1 MPVWY
6 IFGLAAELY
15 SFLTMFVTGL
25 PLCSHLE
32 IKSLPDT
39 KLLHQRD
46 GCGLQQVNLQNM
58 TNNLYTTPTN
68 SSQPNTDI
76 CGVHIISSQVS
87 RQKVCL
93 VKGEF
98 HKNTLTAK
106 PNCFFYIYIYL
117 YHIYAHRWI
126 IGVVSNSSECCLQ
139 SHLHERGQHEQS
151 FKIVSNRTLGIAV
164 VLYSAAIQQSRL
176 VG

>member
-76 CGVHIISSQVS
+76 CVVHTYYQVKS
-87 RQKVCL
+87 LDRKSVWLRENFTKTHWLQNLIV
-93 VKGEF
+93 
-98 HKNTLTAK
+98 
-106 PNCFFYIYIYL
+106 FFIYIYIYITYML
-117 YHIYAHRWI
+117 TV
-126 IGVVSNSSECCLQ
+126 GS
-139 SHLHERGQHEQS
+139 
-151 FKIVSNRTLGIAV
+151 LGLLVTPLSVAFR
-164 VLYSAAIQQSRL
+164 AIFMKGANMSKASR
-176 VG
+176 